1 MAAAALLCSCA
12 SWIVAVG
19 LEAFHDEMDDMGS
32 VPFAEA
38 GLLDGFYGGSHG
50 HGGDYGLLASQLGA
64 GAGAS
69 STSPAILDGSVPLVD
84 AAASAEEATR
94 RKGDHLQDDKAAMA
108 LKSHSEA
115 ERRRRERIN
124 AHLATLRTMVPCS
137 DKVSASVSLSC
148 SLSVVTC
155 PSACMGVLGA
165 DAVAAGFVA
174 PARRAR
180 ATGPLPA
187 RMTRLG
193 TAANLVTDSALKLG
207 RNPVEERPNNIWL

>member
-1 MAAAALLCSCA
+1 LAAAALLCSCA

-32 VPFAEA
+32 VPFADA

-50 HGGDYGLLASQLGA
+50 HGGDYGLVASQLGA

-69 STSPAILDGSVPLVD
+69 STSPAILDDSVPLVD
-84 AAASAEEATR
+84 AVASTEEATR
-94 RKGDHLQDDKAAMA
+94 RKGDHIQDDKAAMA

-137 DKVSASVSLSC
+137 DKAP
-148 SLSVVTC
+148 TRWRR
-155 PSACMGVLGA
+155 GV
-165 DAVAAGFVA
+165 VA

-193 TAANLVTDSALKLG
+193 TG
-207 RNPVEERPNNIWL
+207 RVAVQQTWSPTHRGNWAEAQ

>member
-1 MAAAALLCSCA
+1 
-12 SWIVAVG
+12 
-19 LEAFHDEMDDMGS
+19 MDDMGS

-84 AAASAEEATR
+84 AVASTEEATR
-94 RKGDHLQDDKAAMA
+94 RKGDHFQDDKAAMA

-148 SLSVVTC
+148 CLSVVTC

-165 DAVAAGFVA
+165 DAVAAGGRCTSA
-174 PARRAR
+174 PASGCRS
-180 ATGPLPA
+180 
-187 RMTRLG
+187 
-193 TAANLVTDSALKLG
+193 TAGEDDAAWHCSKLG
-207 RNPVEERPNNIWL
+207 HRLSVETGLKPSRGKAQQYLALTRPNF

>member
-19 LEAFHDEMDDMGS
+19 LEAFHDEMDDIGS
-32 VPFAEA
+32 VPFADA

-137 DKVSASVSLSC
+137 DKAP
-148 SLSVVTC
+148 TRWRR
-155 PSACMGVLGA
+155 GV
-165 DAVAAGFVA
+165 VA
-174 PARRAR
+174 PARRPR
-180 ATGPLPA
+180 AAGPLPA

-193 TAANLVTDSALKLG
+193 SAANLVTDSALKLG
-207 RNPVEERPNNIWL
+207 RSPVEERPNNIWL